1 MNMTFEHLETL
12 ISEGSYIYN
21 EKAALTTWEDV
32 YEAFLTDCI
41 EAISLKTGAKWSE
54 SFELYKL
61 TKEIIQNLDVKLD
74 LNTTDSQMKLVTT
87 LELVCKMAEM

>member
-21 EKAALTTWEDV
+21 EKATLTTWEDV
-32 YEAFLTDCI
+32 YETFLTDCI

-61 TKEIIQNLDVKLD
+61 TKEIIQNLGIKLN